1 MSIEAGNILRESREQ
16 KGVSIKDVSD
26 TLHIRVPYLQA
37 LENGR
42 AEIIPSNVQARGFL
56 RIYSE
61 FLGLDPVDIIQE
73 WDNPGSTALSKKTTP
88 PEQITFPSSVN
99 EGATQTSFQT
109 TMPAADNRSGYQ
121 SSNEDGRFF
130 SEPQIPHN
138 SFQPI
143 QPDPL
148 NSNDPISRIPEQ
160 RGWAGVNTAA
170 APSPQQYTYT
180 GTSPESGQHASNGP
194 LQYGTEEPSGHNNE
208 EQKLPDEGQKKR
220 KEKRSLF
227 GKKKKEPE
235 QNNSR
240 DPEEAAQAL
249 FNEIGNMLSY
259 RRKFLALSLED
270 CEAQTLIRSI
280 YIESME
286 NGKFDQLP
294 SFIQARG
301 MLNNYASFLDLDVDG
316 IMLKLATALQLL
328 SQKKNRRTE
337 TKRKPAKTAG
347 RIRKFFTPDLFVGVF
362 VIVGIAGIIIYSAVT
377 IAAYRRNVAEP
388 TPDLGISL
396 LDQILDTTR
405 TPSFLPT
412 ESPTAAPDSQ
422 SQPLITEIE
431 ETPEESE
438 ISMSA
443 QPVQL
448 FITANQRTLMRVV
461 SDGKEVFSGRTIPNN
476 TYPFDAEN
484 LIELT
489 VGNGDAVSVVYNQQ
503 NLGRLG
509 KIGEVITIDFSPYMA
524 ATPTPQ
530 FSPTP
535 TNTYEPTYTPQPET
549 PLPTN
554 TPTPYIP

>member
-1 MSIEAGNILRESREQ
+1 MSIEAGNILRQSREQ
-16 KGVSIKDVSD
+16 KGVSIKEASD
-26 TLHIRVPYLQA
+26 ALHIRIPYLQA
-37 LENGR
+37 LESGR

-56 RIYSE
+56 RIYAE
-61 FLGLDPVDIIQE
+61 YLNLEAADIIQE
-73 WDNPGSTALSKKTTP
+73 WDHP
-88 PEQITFPSSVN
+88 
-99 EGATQTSFQT
+99 
-109 TMPAADNRSGYQ
+109 
-121 SSNEDGRFF
+121 
-130 SEPQIPHN
+130 
-138 SFQPI
+138 
-143 QPDPL
+143 
-148 NSNDPISRIPEQ
+148 
-160 RGWAGVNTAA
+160 
-170 APSPQQYTYT
+170 
-180 GTSPESGQHASNGP
+180 GTSPLSNQSVSAPETPVVTPPVIQPAVPQAGQPVPPYNGVQNYPPAPGSYTVINSPIRQEKYTPNAGSYTEQSTPFSRENIPPAGQPLPFQPGQSPQINSGPQEGSSPAA
-194 LQYGTEEPSGHNNE
+194 EEMPKP
-208 EQKLPDEGQKKR
+208 EQPKKDR
-220 KEKRSLF
+220 KKPKEKKSLF
-227 GKKKKEPE
+227 GRKPKPQE
-235 QNNSR
+235 QEKDK
-240 DPEEAAQAL
+240 DPEVRAQEL
-249 FNEIGNMLSY
+249 FTDIGNQLSY
-259 RRKFLALSLED
+259 RRKFLSLSLED

-286 NGKFDQLP
+286 DGKFEQLP

-301 MLNNYASFLDLDVDG
+301 MLNSYASFLDLDVEE
-316 IMLKLATALQLL
+316 IMLKLAEALQLL

-337 TKRKPAKTAG
+337 NKRKPVRTAG
-347 RIRKFFTPDLFVGVF
+347 RLRKFFTPDLFVGVF
-362 VIVGIAGIIIYSAVT
+362 VIVGIAGIIIYSAIT

-396 LDQILDTTR
+396 LDQFLDTTR
-405 TPSFLPT
+405 TPAFIPT
-412 ESPTAAPDSQ
+412 ESPTAEAGMTIQDM
-422 SQPLITEIE
+422 IVEME
-431 ETPEESE
+431 ETPEETSQL
-438 ISMSA
+438 SVSS

-448 FITANQRTLMRVV
+448 FVTANQRTLMRVV

-509 KIGEVITIDFSPYMA
+509 KIGEVMTIDFSPYMA